1 MAIYI
6 RGASIAQ
13 LKKSRNAQPFIT
25 RAARYTAIQ
34 SAVDMAPATNEH
46 LRLALAYLM
55 DRERVLRTVLR
66 GNGVL
71 GTDYPSMSG
80 SPSSN
85 PHLEQRR
92 LDPDKAKLHLAI
104 GRASCR
110 ERMCQYV

>member
-1 MAIYI
+1 MASAS
-6 RGASIAQ
+6 RGTSIAQ
-13 LKKSRNAQPFIT
+13 WKKSRNAQPFST

-71 GTDYPSMSG
+71 GNDYPSMSG
-80 SPSSN
+80 SPYSN

-92 LDPDKAKLHLAI
+92 LDTDTAKFHLAD
-104 GRASCR
+104 RKSTR
-110 ERMCQYV
+110 LNSSH